1 MDELQLM
8 RDCLPEQAPPAPDV
22 VAAARTRLA
31 EAAHAPARRTVRRR
45 AAGPRAQRPR
55 SVPLA
60 AVRPARRTLLL
71 RVGLPTAAV
80 AFAAAVAV
88 AVSAALPATPSA
100 PPVAA
105 GGGHGGGPGAAYVPY
120 AGAVSTANGGGTT
133 GGRTVLLT
141 AATKVSQATES
152 APERYWVTTGTVGTF
167 VQVGPSSDRYMLLEE
182 SGAQNWAARSP
193 KDGSP
198 QLAQP
203 LGAAP
208 VSAAD
213 RAAWHRDGSP
223 AKWSY
228 VGQSDALADPQGGTS
243 GFMYALISGAGPLT
257 SLGAG
262 YGAQQFDVG
271 AKALTLA
278 QLRALP
284 ADPAKLEKL
293 IVAGGVAPGEPA
305 SAYLLET
312 VPAIMEMPV
321 TSAVRAALYRMLAD
335 LPGMENLGEV
345 KDPAGQQGDA
355 VGYTASYKDCMP
367 ATPVPGASNGPVSA
381 SCTVQQILI
390 IDPATG
396 LLMAEELRYL
406 KPGGQRWTAPDGL
419 FSYEIFGQSYWT
431 NQSPPKP
438 ANRPQVSMQPM
449 SQPRN
454 TMPTGPGAKCFMAVG
469 THGHMKVVPC
479 VMAGSGT
486 GKPGSSR

>member
-1 MDELQLM
+1 MMDELRLM
-8 RDCLPEQAPPAPDV
+8 RDCLPEQAPPALDV

-55 SVPLA
+55 GVPLA
-60 AVRPARRTLLL
+60 AVRPARRMLLL
-71 RVGLPTAAV
+71 LAGLPTAA
-80 AFAAAVAV
+80 AALAAAVAV

-120 AGAVSTANGGGTT
+120 AGAVPTASGGGTA
-133 GGRTVLLT
+133 GGRAVLLT
-141 AATKVSQATES
+141 AATKVSQAAES
-152 APERYWVTTGTVGTF
+152 APGRYWVATGTVGTF

-182 SGAQNWAARSP
+182 SGVENWAARSP
-193 KDGSP
+193 KDGST
-198 QLAQP
+198 QLVQP

-213 RAAWHRDGSP
+213 RAAWRRDGSP

-228 VGQSDALADPQGGTS
+228 VGQSYGLADPQGLATS
-243 GFMYALISGAGPLT
+243 GLLYALISGAGPIT
-257 SLGAG
+257 SLDAV
-262 YGAQQFDVG
+262 YGMQQFDVG
-271 AKALTLA
+271 AKTLTLA

-293 IVAGGVAPGEPA
+293 VVAPGESG

-355 VGYTASYKDCMP
+355 VGYTASYKDCR
-367 ATPVPGASNGPVSA
+367 PGTLYIPQPKNGPVFA

-396 LLMAEELRYL
+396 LPMAEELRY
-406 KPGGQRWTAPDGL
+406 PTPPDGQQWTAPDGL

-431 NQSPPKP
+431 NQNPPKP

-449 SQPRN
+449 SR
-454 TMPTGPGAKCFMAVG
+454 
-469 THGHMKVVPC
+469 
-479 VMAGSGT
+479 
-486 GKPGSSR
+486 